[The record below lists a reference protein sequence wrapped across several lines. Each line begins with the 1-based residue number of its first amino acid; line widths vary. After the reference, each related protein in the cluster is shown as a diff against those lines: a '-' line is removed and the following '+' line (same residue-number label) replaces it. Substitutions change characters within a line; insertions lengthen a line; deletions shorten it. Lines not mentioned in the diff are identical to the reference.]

1 MKNKNKIVIKDEYGD
16 RWFVHKKGYVE
27 PTNWK
32 LQCALVTS
40 QVHKREVQEQLYG
53 KKK

>member
-16 RWFVHKKGYVE
+16 RWFVTKRGAVE

-32 LQCALVTS
+32 LQALLVS
-40 QVHKREVQEQLYG
+40 ARCHKEEVQEKLYG
-53 KKK
+53 RKK